1 MSENF
6 SGALIMTI
14 CMSAFVLNDAFV
26 RLAGDSL
33 PLAQILFIRGL
44 ITTAVLLSFA
54 IYGGVFSLT
63 ISKKD
68 KWRIFF
74 RSIAEGFTAYFFLT
88 AVMNMP
94 FANVTAILQILP
106 MTVTLA
112 AAFFFKEKVGVFRS
126 LLIIFGFLGVILII
140 NPSADGFNLYA
151 IYALIAVVLITTRD
165 LITRKLSSEVPAILP
180 TVSASIGVLL
190 FSVILLINTPLQPLN
205 SQNSLFML
213 AMVAIHLGAKTIAFT
228 GVDPLN
234 PVYFFENDF
243 TLISHIISALA
254 STDPWLGE
262 WDGVNERIPLLH
274 RSTAHRTLSMFPFI
288 ISGRSAVGDPERLLT
303 MRRGLEFF
311 LSLANYSSI
320 DVGYFGTS
328 SFMDE
333 LGIEKYG

>member
-1 MSENF
+1 
-6 SGALIMTI
+6 
-14 CMSAFVLNDAFV
+14 MSAFVLNDAFV

-74 RSIAEGFTAYFFLT
+74 RSIAEALTAYFFLT

-112 AAFFFKEKVGVFRS
+112 AAFVFKEKVGIIRIS
-126 LLIIFGFLGVILII
+126 LILMGFVGVVLII

-165 LITRKLSSEVPAILP
+165 LITRKLSSQVSTLLP

-190 FSVILLINTPLQPLN
+190 FSLILLINTPLQPLN
-205 SQNSLFML
+205 TQNSLFIFL
-213 AMVAIHLGAKTIAFT
+213 AAF
-228 GVDPLN
+228 
-234 PVYFFENDF
+234 
-243 TLISHIISALA
+243 
-254 STDPWLGE
+254 
-262 WDGVNERIPLLH
+262 
-274 RSTAHRTLSMFPFI
+274 FI
-288 ISGRSAVGDPERLLT
+288 IFGYYTAVLVMRSGEISFISPFRYTAILVALILGFIFFDEKPDITAFVGIVIVMFAGIILMMRNSSVQKNITER
-303 MRRGLEFF
+303 
-311 LSLANYSSI
+311 N
-320 DVGYFGTS
+320 
-328 SFMDE
+328 
-333 LGIEKYG
+333 

>member
-112 AAFFFKEKVGVFRS
+112 AAFVFKEKVGVFRS

-205 SQNSLFML
+205 SQNSLFIFLAAFFIIFGYYTAVLVMRIGEISFISPFRYTAILFALILGLVFFDEKPDIIAFVGIVIVML
-213 AMVAIHLGAKTIAFT
+213 AGIVLMLRNSSVQKNIT
-228 GVDPLN
+228 
-234 PVYFFENDF
+234 EN
-243 TLISHIISALA
+243 
-254 STDPWLGE
+254 
-262 WDGVNERIPLLH
+262 
-274 RSTAHRTLSMFPFI
+274 
-288 ISGRSAVGDPERLLT
+288 
-303 MRRGLEFF
+303 
-311 LSLANYSSI
+311 
-320 DVGYFGTS
+320 
-328 SFMDE
+328 
-333 LGIEKYG
+333 K

>member
-1 MSENF
+1 
-6 SGALIMTI
+6 
-14 CMSAFVLNDAFV
+14 MSAFVLNDAFV

-74 RSIAEGFTAYFFLT
+74 RSITEALTAYFFLT

-112 AAFFFKEKVGVFRS
+112 AAFVFKERVGYFRIV
-126 LLIIFGFLGVILII
+126 LIIVGFLGVILII

-151 IYALIAVVLITTRD
+151 IYALIAVFLITIRD
-165 LITRKLSSEVPAILP
+165 LITRKLSSEVSTLLP
-180 TVSASIGVLL
+180 TVSASIGVLF

-205 SQNSLFML
+205 SQNSLFVFLAAFFIVFGYYTAVLVMRSGEISFISPFRYTAILFALILGFIFFDEKPDVTAFLGIVIVML
-213 AMVAIHLGAKTIAFT
+213 AGIFLMMRNSSVQKNL
-228 GVDPLN
+228 
-234 PVYFFENDF
+234 
-243 TLISHIISALA
+243 
-254 STDPWLGE
+254 
-262 WDGVNERIPLLH
+262 NER
-274 RSTAHRTLSMFPFI
+274 
-288 ISGRSAVGDPERLLT
+288 
-303 MRRGLEFF
+303 
-311 LSLANYSSI
+311 
-320 DVGYFGTS
+320 
-328 SFMDE
+328 
-333 LGIEKYG
+333 